1 MVMSS
6 HEVLCEGSIV
16 ADHLN
21 TDWDLGP
28 EKICY
33 GNGSGSR
40 LSFDM
45 DSDPGKNET
54 DPDPGKKGFST
65 RKI

>member
-28 EKICY
+28 E
-33 GNGSGSR
+33 N
-40 LSFDM
+40 FFT
-45 DSDPGKNET
+45 ET
-54 DPDPGKKGFST
+54 DPDPG
-65 RKI
+65 

>member
-1 MVMSS
+1 MSS

-40 LSFDM
+40 LSFDP
-45 DSDPGKNET
+45 DPGKNET